1 MNLNSI
7 NINFCPSNLVYLATV
22 VIFMTISLILATEGA
37 MLDFYVLLGKKA
49 FILNFFFF
57 SSLNWMLLPSLS
69 LAAVL
74 HMTRPSSV
82 PAAALLPSVK
92 PALLGQSP
100 WQQSWVVP
108 FVLTG
113 VFPPQKTFS
122 PSLFA
127 FLILYN
133 IFFLHILCKGA
144 GRLAVWLHCIF
155 WEGVTNIFYVF
166 M

>member
-113 VFPPQKTFS
+113 VFPPKRLLALHSLLFWYYIIFS
-122 PSLFA
+122 F
-127 FLILYN
+127 Y
-133 IFFLHILCKGA
+133 IFSTKVQVDLRYDC
-144 GRLAVWLHCIF
+144 
-155 WEGVTNIFYVF
+155 TVF
-166 M
+166 SEKV